1 MFNFKKL
8 LDKPESAA
16 TPLLEQD
23 DFDRVQVAT
32 CVILLE
38 VATSDEEISS
48 EEKAT
53 ISEILKRRFQL
64 PPDAI
69 EELMD
74 LAAEKREASVGLWQ
88 FTNLINETF
97 SREQKMRV
105 MEAAWEVI
113 YADEKLDK
121 YEDYLARRLSKLLRL
136 HHEEMIEA
144 KLKVRGKVVVS

>member
-8 LDKPESAA
+8 LLKPELVTA
-16 TPLLEQD
+16 TAPEQGE
-23 DFDRVQVAT
+23 FERVQIAT

-38 VATSDEEISS
+38 VATSDDEIST
-48 EEKAT
+48 EEKST
-53 ISEILKRRFQL
+53 ISEILMQKFQL
-64 PPDAI
+64 PQAAI
-69 EELMD
+69 EELIE

-97 SREQKMRV
+97 SREDRMKI

-121 YEDYLARRLSKLLRL
+121 YEDYLIRRLSKLLRL
-136 HHEEMIEA
+136 HHEEMIAA

>member
-8 LDKPESAA
+8 LDKPESAS
-16 TPLLEQD
+16 TPLLEQN

-69 EELMD
+69 EELMG

-121 YEDYLARRLSKLLRL
+121 YEDYLVRRLSKLLRL

>member
-8 LDKPESAA
+8 LLKPELETAAAPDRRSSSAI
-16 TPLLEQD
+16 QI
-23 DFDRVQVAT
+23 AT
-32 CVILLE
+32 CVVLLE
-38 VATSDEEISS
+38 VANSDDEIST
-48 EEKAT
+48 EEKST
-53 ISEILKRRFQL
+53 ISEILMRKFKL

-69 EELMD
+69 EELME

-97 SREQKMRV
+97 SRDEKMKI
-105 MEAAWEVI
+105 MEAAWEII

-121 YEDYLARRLSKLLRL
+121 YEDYLIRRLSKLLRL